1 MNELHDWLSQ
11 QHHGLRTFQLFR
23 QELTKLTI
31 DDPDH
36 AALYTLL
43 SMLVARYIEA
53 FDEEPVPISVA
64 DRAFG
69 NLLRAVA
76 GLDFSKSADG
86 RLIDLNRIATL
97 DLLDPSFEV
106 DCHRSRGSLSREGG
120 TDGVHRPN

>member
-1 MNELHDWLSQ
+1 MNGLHDWLSR

-23 QELTKLTI
+23 QKLAKLTI
-31 DDPDH
+31 DDPAN

-43 SMLVARYIEA
+43 GMLVARYIEA

-69 NLLRAVA
+69 NLLRVVA
-76 GLDFSKSADG
+76 GLDFSESAEG

-97 DLLDPSFEV
+97 DLLDPSLDV
-106 DCHRSRGSLSREGG
+106 DCHRPRGSLSRESG

>member
-31 DDPDH
+31 DDPDR

-43 SMLVARYIEA
+43 SMLVAPYIEA

-86 RLIDLNRIATL
+86 RLIDCYAGPPGPII
-97 DLLDPSFEV
+97 
-106 DCHRSRGSLSREGG
+106 RGRLSPVPRQLITRG
-120 TDGVHRPN
+120 